1 VTDAFRLDP
10 AAWAQLRML
19 LDEALALPAADRP
32 AWLARLDDRHAALR
46 PRLQALLAHAAD
58 DGVAGASPAAAVRL
72 LDALPVMGATQGGA
86 PADTAGLPGECAGD
100 AVGPYRLIREL
111 GSGGMGSVWLAERT
125 DLLQG
130 RQVALKLP
138 HGAWR
143 RAGLAERLAR
153 EREILAT
160 LEHPNIARLY
170 EAGVAPDGQP
180 WLALEHVDGRRID
193 AYCLERGLP
202 LAERLRLFLQV
213 ARAVAHAHAQLVVHR
228 DLKPANILVT
238 HAGDVKLLDF
248 GIAKLLDAGVAEETA
263 LTREAGRALTP
274 EYASPEQIL
283 GRPLGTASDVY
294 SLGVVLFELLTDA
307 RPYRLGRATR
317 VALEDAI
324 VQAHV
329 PRPSSVA
336 PPGRRRAL
344 RGDLDTIVLKAL
356 RREPAERY
364 PTVAALAED
373 VQRHLERRPVLA
385 RPDRAAY
392 RLRTFVLRHRMA
404 VGAGTAVVA
413 ALAVGLVG
421 ALWQAQLARA
431 EQRRAEAVKAF
442 VTGLIVDVD
451 PFSTTTQAPTVEGL
465 LQMAEQRLRGA
476 YLRDPAIRVE
486 LLQTVG
492 ASLIGLSRFER
503 AEAVLRQAVA
513 EGRDALGPDHP
524 LTLQARLTML
534 DVHRFRGRVAEMQ
547 AELDALLPAL
557 RADPAAPPEQ
567 LQRALTARAHL
578 DLDTGRYAAAA
589 TAASEALGLAV
600 ARLGDEHPHSGQAAL
615 LLATAASFGDDD
627 ERALELML
635 QARDRLLRIHGS
647 ERPHAG
653 VLEARFGVGRA
664 LGNVGRYA
672 EAVDELH
679 EVLQQVQTLL
689 GGQAHMAAFVATDLA
704 RFELELGRPGP
715 AAAAMTQAM
724 AILQRETAQD
734 SYTVAAARG
743 QHGLALLALGRH
755 DAARQQLARAGEDMA
770 RMHGPQH
777 PQTLGLAAAHAA
789 ALARLGRLDEA
800 WQALQ
805 PQLAAYRQASPG
817 TRYRG
822 LHAAGL
828 VRRLQGYTDE
838 ARDLQAEALAALPDT
853 PLHRP
858 RRDTVHAEL
867 ARLALGGGDA
877 RAALEQLQQLARAPG
892 AGGAHG
898 PQEAERWAV
907 LGQAQLAVG
916 RIDEGRAALAE
927 AERLRWG
934 AVEVGGSAA
943 DTPGTP
949 ATATAAAAK
958 TAKTAAVGAIA
969 PAPGAARAATP
980 LK

>member
-1 VTDAFRLDP
+1 
-10 AAWAQLRML
+10 
-19 LDEALALPAADRP
+19 
-32 AWLARLDDRHAALR
+32 
-46 PRLQALLAHAAD
+46 
-58 DGVAGASPAAAVRL
+58 
-72 LDALPVMGATQGGA
+72 
-86 PADTAGLPGECAGD
+86 
-100 AVGPYRLIREL
+100 
-111 GSGGMGSVWLAERT
+111 
-125 DLLQG
+125 
-130 RQVALKLP
+130 
-138 HGAWR
+138 
-143 RAGLAERLAR
+143 
-153 EREILAT
+153 
-160 LEHPNIARLY
+160 
-170 EAGVAPDGQP
+170 
-180 WLALEHVDGRRID
+180 
-193 AYCLERGLP
+193 
-202 LAERLRLFLQV
+202 
-213 ARAVAHAHAQLVVHR
+213 
-228 DLKPANILVT
+228 
-238 HAGDVKLLDF
+238 
-248 GIAKLLDAGVAEETA
+248 
-263 LTREAGRALTP
+263 
-274 EYASPEQIL
+274 
-283 GRPLGTASDVY
+283 
-294 SLGVVLFELLTDA
+294 
-307 RPYRLGRATR
+307 
-317 VALEDAI
+317 
-324 VQAHV
+324 
-329 PRPSSVA
+329 
-336 PPGRRRAL
+336 
-344 RGDLDTIVLKAL
+344 
-356 RREPAERY
+356 
-364 PTVAALAED
+364 
-373 VQRHLERRPVLA
+373 
-385 RPDRAAY
+385 
-392 RLRTFVLRHRMA
+392 
-404 VGAGTAVVA
+404 
-413 ALAVGLVG
+413 
-421 ALWQAQLARA
+421 
-431 EQRRAEAVKAF
+431 
-442 VTGLIVDVD
+442 
-451 PFSTTTQAPTVEGL
+451 
-465 LQMAEQRLRGA
+465 
-476 YLRDPAIRVE
+476 
-486 LLQTVG
+486 
-492 ASLIGLSRFER
+492 
-503 AEAVLRQAVA
+503 
-513 EGRDALGPDHP
+513 
-524 LTLQARLTML
+524 ML

-635 QARDRLLRIHGS
+635 QARDRLLRLHGS

-927 AERLRWG
+927 AERLRRG